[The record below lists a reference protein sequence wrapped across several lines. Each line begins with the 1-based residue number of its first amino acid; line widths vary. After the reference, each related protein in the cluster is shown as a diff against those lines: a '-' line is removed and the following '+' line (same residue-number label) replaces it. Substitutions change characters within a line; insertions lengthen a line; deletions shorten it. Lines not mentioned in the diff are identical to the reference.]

1 LSAGGG
7 GFRVGAPA
15 VVPVRAAA
23 DSGLGHRRS
32 FPVRAA
38 AWAVPVARLLLPCP
52 VRSLYRG
59 QAPFGESNDS
69 LEDRPHL
76 SVLITSFQE
85 RLVSGRR
92 RRRKGL
98 LGRPA
103 RFPFDGLE
111 WGLGSSGCPS
121 PVLRDGV
128 RAARSRRGLR
138 LSSRRGLGRPA
149 AHVKS
154 PRPAKL
160 RILIAAVYDSPATL
174 RSARS
179 GSQGGRWI
187 VPSATRP
194 RRH

>member
-1 LSAGGG
+1 M
-7 GFRVGAPA
+7 
-15 VVPVRAAA
+15 
-23 DSGLGHRRS
+23 
-32 FPVRAA
+32 RAA

-76 SVLITSFQE
+76 SVSIISFQE

-111 WGLGSSGCPS
+111 WGLGSSGCSS

-138 LSSRRGLGRPA
+138 LSSRRGLGLSGGPCQIPQARQVANPVCCGQWARRA
-149 AHVKS
+149 AM
-154 PRPAKL
+154 
-160 RILIAAVYDSPATL
+160 L

-179 GSQGGRWI
+179 GSRGD
-187 VPSATRP
+187 AELFRP
-194 RRH
+194 LRGPGDAKPRVVVYM